1 MTDILIKNGLV
12 MTPKGFVKEPISI
25 ENGVIANIG
34 KSGVADQVIDASG
47 GIVMPGLVNTH
58 THLGMTL
65 FRGYADDLPL
75 KQWLTEHIWPIE
87 AKLTDA
93 DVHIGTLLG
102 CLEMIRSGTTT
113 FADMY
118 IKMDGTAMAVEE
130 SGLRGVLSYGMI
142 ELGDEEKG
150 ERELEIGR
158 KFIKKWNGAADG
170 RIVARYGPHAPNT
183 CSPDFLT
190 RVRERAYKDGVC
202 IHIHLAETKMETD
215 EMMAKYGMCSVRLLD
230 NIGFLG
236 PDVLAAHCV
245 WLSDDDIKILKKSDV
260 KIAHNPT
267 SNMKLASGIAPIP
280 ECINNGIVVGIGTD
294 GCASNNT
301 LDMFH
306 EMKMAALLHK
316 VHKLDP
322 TVIPAQEVLKM
333 ATINGAHALGIDGGT
348 IAKGKKADI
357 IIVDIHKPHLT
368 PKHSLTSHLVY
379 CAKGSDVG
387 TTIVDGKVLME
398 NYVVKALDEE
408 DIMEKAE
415 KAAENLISS
424 CA

>member
-12 MTPKGFVKEPISI
+12 LTPKGFVREPVSI
-25 ENGVIANIG
+25 EDGVIANIG
-34 KSGVADQVIDASG
+34 KNGAADHVIDANG

-65 FRGYADDLPL
+65 LRGYADDLPL
-75 KQWLTEHIWPIE
+75 KQWLTEYIWPIE
-87 AKLTDA
+87 AKLTDD

-102 CLEMIRSGTTT
+102 CLEMIRSGTTA

-118 IKMDGTAMAVEE
+118 IRMGGAARAVKE
-130 SGLRGVLSYGMI
+130 SGLRGTLSYGMI

-150 ERELEIGR
+150 KEELEIGI

-170 RIVARYGPHAPNT
+170 RIMARYGPHAPNT

-190 RVRERAYKDGVC
+190 RIRERAYKDGVG
-202 IHIHLAETKMETD
+202 IHIHLAETEMETD
-215 EMMAKYGMCSVRLLD
+215 EMVAQYGMRPVRLLD
-230 NIGFLG
+230 EIGFLG

-260 KIAHNPT
+260 KIAHNPS
-267 SNMKLASGIAPIP
+267 SNMKLASGVAPVP
-280 ECINNGIVVGIGTD
+280 ECIDSGIVVGIGTD
-294 GCASNNT
+294 GCASNNA

-322 TVIPAQEVLKM
+322 TVIPAQEALKM
-333 ATINGAHALGIDGGT
+333 ATINGAHALDIDGGT
-348 IAKGKKADI
+348 IAGGKKADV

-368 PKHSLTSHLVY
+368 PKHNLISHLVY
-379 CAKGSDVG
+379 CVRGSDVS

-398 NYVVKALDEE
+398 DYVVRVLDEE
-408 DIMEKAE
+408 DVMEMAE

-424 CA
+424 

>member
-12 MTPKGFVKEPISI
+12 LTPKGFVKEPVSI
-25 ENGVIANIG
+25 ENGIIANIG
-34 KSGVADQVIDASG
+34 ENSAANHVIDAGG
-47 GIVMPGLVNTH
+47 GIVMSGLVNTH
-58 THLGMTL
+58 THLGTTL
-65 FRGYADDLPL
+65 LRGYADDLPL

-87 AKLTDA
+87 AKLTDD
-93 DVHIGTLLG
+93 DVYIGTLLG

-118 IKMDGTAMAVEE
+118 IGMDGAAMAVEE

-150 ERELEIGR
+150 KGELKIGR

-170 RIVARYGPHAPNT
+170 RIMARYGPHAPNT

-190 RVRERAYKDGVC
+190 RIRELAYKDGVG

-215 EMMAKYGMCSVRLLD
+215 EIMAQYGMRPVRLLD

-245 WLSDDDIKILKKSDV
+245 WLSDDDIKILKRGDV

-267 SNMKLASGIAPIP
+267 SNMKLASGVAPVP
-280 ECINNGIVVGIGTD
+280 ECIDNGIVVGIGTD
-294 GCASNNT
+294 GCASNNA

-306 EMKMAALLHK
+306 EMKMTALLHK

-322 TVIPAQEVLKM
+322 TVIPAQEALKM

-368 PKHSLTSHLVY
+368 PKHRLTSHLVY
-379 CAKGSDVG
+379 CAKGSDVS

-398 NYVVKALDEE
+398 DHVVKVLDEE

-415 KAAENLISS
+415 KVAERLISS
-424 CA
+424 

>member
-1 MTDILIKNGLV
+1 
-12 MTPKGFVKEPISI
+12 
-25 ENGVIANIG
+25 
-34 KSGVADQVIDASG
+34 
-47 GIVMPGLVNTH
+47 
-58 THLGMTL
+58 
-65 FRGYADDLPL
+65 DD
-75 KQWLTEHIWPIE
+75 
-87 AKLTDA
+87 
-93 DVHIGTLLG
+93 VYIGTLLG
-102 CLEMIRSGTTT
+102 CLEMIRSGTTA

-118 IKMDGTAMAVEE
+118 IKMDGAARAVKE
-130 SGLRGVLSYGMI
+130 SGLRGALSYGMI

-150 ERELEIGR
+150 KEELEIGI

-170 RIVARYGPHAPNT
+170 RIMARYGPHAPNT

-190 RVRERAYKDGVC
+190 RIRERAYKDGVG
-202 IHIHLAETKMETD
+202 IHIHLAETEMETD
-215 EMMAKYGMCSVRLLD
+215 EMEARHGMRPVRLLD
-230 NIGFLG
+230 EIGFLG

-260 KIAHNPT
+260 KIAHNPS
-267 SNMKLASGIAPIP
+267 SNMKLASGVAPVP

-294 GCASNNT
+294 GCASNNA

-322 TVIPAQEVLKM
+322 TVIPAQEALKM
-333 ATINGAHALGIDGGT
+333 ATINSAHALDIDGGT
-348 IAKGKKADI
+348 IARGKKADI

-368 PKHSLTSHLVY
+368 PKHNLTSHLVY
-379 CAKGSDVG
+379 CARGSDVS

-398 NYVVKALDEE
+398 DYVVRVLDEE
-408 DIMEKAE
+408 DVMEKAE

-424 CA
+424 

>member
-1 MTDILIKNGLV
+1 MTDILIENGLV
-12 MTPKGFVKEPISI
+12 LTPKGLVKEPVAIEDGIITSIGEKIS
-25 ENGVIANIG
+25 
-34 KSGVADQVIDASG
+34 ADRVIDAGG
-47 GIVMPGLVNTH
+47 GIVMPGLVNSH

-87 AKLTDA
+87 AKLTDD
-93 DVHIGTLLG
+93 DVYIGTLLG

-118 IKMDGTAMAVEE
+118 IKMDGAARAVKE
-130 SGLRGVLSYGMI
+130 SGLRGALSYGMI
-142 ELGDEEKG
+142 ELGDEKRG
-150 ERELEIGR
+150 RRELEIGR
-158 KFIKKWNGAADG
+158 RFLRKWNGAADG
-170 RIVARYGPHAPNT
+170 RIMARYGPHAPNT

-190 RVRERAYKDGVC
+190 CVRELAYKDGVG
-202 IHIHLAETKMETD
+202 IHIHLAETEMEMD
-215 EMMAKYGMCSVRLLD
+215 EMKARHGMRPVRLLD

-245 WLSDDDIKILKKSDV
+245 WLSDDDIKILKKGDV
-260 KIAHNPT
+260 KIAHNPS
-267 SNMKLASGIAPIP
+267 SNMKLASGVAPVP
-280 ECINNGIVVGIGTD
+280 ECIDSGIVVGIGTD
-294 GCASNNT
+294 GCASNNA

-322 TVIPAQEVLKM
+322 TVIPAQEALKM
-333 ATINGAHALGIDGGT
+333 ATINGAHALDIDGGT
-348 IAKGKKADI
+348 IARGKKADI

-368 PKHSLTSHLVY
+368 PKHSLISHLVY
-379 CAKGSDVG
+379 CARGSDVS
-387 TTIVDGKVLME
+387 TTIVDGKILME
-398 NYVVKALDEE
+398 DYVVKVLDEE
-408 DIMEKAE
+408 DVMKKAE

-424 CA
+424 